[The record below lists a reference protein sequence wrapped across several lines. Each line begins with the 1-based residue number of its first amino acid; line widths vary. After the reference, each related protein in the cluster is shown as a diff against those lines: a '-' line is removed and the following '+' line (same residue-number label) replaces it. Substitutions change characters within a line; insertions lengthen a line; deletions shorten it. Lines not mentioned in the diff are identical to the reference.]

1 MNMGKY
7 ILRRFAGIIPL
18 LFGISLLSFAVINLA
33 PGKPGALENSLN
45 PRISARAL
53 ERLEK
58 LYELDK
64 PVYERYWHW
73 LKRTAVLDFGRS
85 FSDNRP
91 VIEKIAERLPVTI
104 TINLLSLFLI
114 FAAAI
119 PLGVRC
125 ALRPDGILDKV
136 MTAAMFFLF
145 AIPTFWLALLLMNF
159 FGINLRWLPVS
170 GITSLNYEYLSPA
183 GKAVD
188 IFRHLFLPVTVS
200 SLGGIAAMARYMRS
214 SMIEALAQPY
224 IRMARAK
231 GLTERSVLY
240 KHAFRNAVMP
250 LITIMGLSL
259 PGLVGG
265 SVIFESVF
273 AIPGAGRLFYEAVM
287 MRDYPLIMAEV
298 VIVSLLTMTANLLAD
313 LSYAWIDPRLRD
325 KR

>member
-1 MNMGKY
+1 M
-7 ILRRFAGIIPL
+7 

-33 PGKPGALENSLN
+33 PGKPVALENSLN
-45 PRISARAL
+45 PRVSARAL

-125 ALRPDGILDKV
+125 ALRPDGMLDKV

-170 GITSLNYEYLSPA
+170 GITSLNYEYLSPVE
-183 GKAVD
+183 KVID
-188 IFRHLFLPVTVS
+188 LLRHLLLPVTVS
-200 SLGGIAAMARYMRS
+200 SLGGIASMARYMRS

-250 LITIMGLSL
+250 LVTIMGLSL

-298 VIVSLLTMTANLLAD
+298 VIVSVLTMTANLLAD
-313 LSYAWIDPRLRD
+313 VSYAWIDPRLRD

>member
-1 MNMGKY
+1 M
-7 ILRRFAGIIPL
+7 
-18 LFGISLLSFAVINLA
+18 FGISLLSFAVINLA
-33 PGKPGALENSLN
+33 PGKPVALENSLN
-45 PRISARAL
+45 PRVSARAL

-73 LKRTAVLDFGRS
+73 LKRTAALDFGRS

-104 TINLLSLFLI
+104 IINLLSLFLI

-125 ALRPDGILDKV
+125 ALRPDGMLDKV

-170 GITSLNYEYLSPA
+170 GITSLNYEYLSPVE
-183 GKAVD
+183 KVID
-188 IFRHLFLPVTVS
+188 LLRHLLLPVTVS

-250 LITIMGLSL
+250 LVTIMGLSL

-298 VIVSLLTMTANLLAD
+298 VIVSILTMTANLLAD
-313 LSYAWIDPRLRD
+313 VSYAWIDPRLRD

>member
-1 MNMGKY
+1 
-7 ILRRFAGIIPL
+7 

-33 PGKPGALENSLN
+33 PGKPVALENSLN
-45 PRISARAL
+45 PRVSARAL

-125 ALRPDGILDKV
+125 ALRPDGMLDKV

-183 GKAVD
+183 EKVID
-188 IFRHLFLPVTVS
+188 LLRHLLLPVTVS

-250 LITIMGLSL
+250 LVTIMGLSL

-313 LSYAWIDPRLRD
+313 VSYAWIDPRLRD

>member
-1 MNMGKY
+1 MGKY
-7 ILRRFAGIIPL
+7 ILRRLAGIIPL

-33 PGKPGALENSLN
+33 PGKPVALENSLN
-45 PRISARAL
+45 PRVSARAL

-73 LKRTAVLDFGRS
+73 LKRTAALDFGRS

-104 TINLLSLFLI
+104 IINLLSLFLI

-125 ALRPDGILDKV
+125 ALRPDGMLDKV

-170 GITSLNYEYLSPA
+170 GITSLNYEYLSPVE
-183 GKAVD
+183 KVID
-188 IFRHLFLPVTVS
+188 LLRHLLLPVTVS

-250 LITIMGLSL
+250 LVTIMGLSL

-298 VIVSLLTMTANLLAD
+298 VIVSILTMTANLLAD
-313 LSYAWIDPRLRD
+313 VSYAWIDPRLRD

>member
-1 MNMGKY
+1 MEKY
-7 ILRRFAGIIPL
+7 ILRRLAGIIPL

-33 PGKPGALENSLN
+33 PGKPVALENSLN
-45 PRISARAL
+45 PRVSARAL

-125 ALRPDGILDKV
+125 ALRPDGMLDKV

-170 GITSLNYEYLSPA
+170 GITSLNYEYLSPVE
-183 GKAVD
+183 KVID
-188 IFRHLFLPVTVS
+188 LLRHLLLPVTVS
-200 SLGGIAAMARYMRS
+200 SLGGIASMARYMRS

-250 LITIMGLSL
+250 LVTIMGLSL

-298 VIVSLLTMTANLLAD
+298 VIVSVLTMTANLLAD
-313 LSYAWIDPRLRD
+313 VSYAWIDPRLRD

>member
-1 MNMGKY
+1 M
-7 ILRRFAGIIPL
+7 
-18 LFGISLLSFAVINLA
+18 FGISLLSFAVINLA
-33 PGKPGALENSLN
+33 PGKPVALENSLN
-45 PRISARAL
+45 PRVSARAL

-125 ALRPDGILDKV
+125 ALRPDGMLDKV

-183 GKAVD
+183 EKVID
-188 IFRHLFLPVTVS
+188 LLRHLLLPVTVS

-250 LITIMGLSL
+250 LVTIMGLSL

-313 LSYAWIDPRLRD
+313 VSYAWIDPRLRD

>member
-1 MNMGKY
+1 MGKY
-7 ILRRFAGIIPL
+7 ILRRLAGIIPL

-33 PGKPGALENSLN
+33 PGKPVALENSLN
-45 PRISARAL
+45 PRVSARAL

-125 ALRPDGILDKV
+125 ALRPDGMLDKV

-183 GKAVD
+183 EKVID
-188 IFRHLFLPVTVS
+188 LLRHLLLPVTVS

-250 LITIMGLSL
+250 LVTIMGLSL

-313 LSYAWIDPRLRD
+313 VSYAWIDPRLRD